1 LNKTSILVTLV
12 LVFVLFSSSL
22 SCSSASASAPES
34 TIEKYIS
41 AINDNDLDKMLSCC
55 VPEFLGEPG
64 VDSEFVDS
72 AFGTMLMSFII
83 QATTISNTEI
93 ATMNICD
100 DVAEIYVEYDMQIVV
115 PEGMDE
121 MDTNQH
127 FSGTALLERRGAE
140 WLIAEWG
147 IDSDVVN
154 DADWVKLYP
163 DLAIDEADISF
174 SNNNPESGKTVVIIA
189 TVRNIGEAN
198 VKNAVIDF
206 YDGPPRYDDLLGE
219 VKLTVP
225 AGGSAQAIVKWKAT
239 TGDHEIYV
247 GISPYNAFT
256 DSDYSNNGVFKSI
269 YVTGPGV
276 VADAGGP
283 YVVLAG
289 YPVVFNA
296 SGSTGPGGAPLQYRW
311 DWDSNGSWDIG
322 WLNTPIVSHEWHDRR
337 NHSVTVE
344 VSNGVLHSRDT
355 TNVIVSTVAPTTG
368 RIIYV
373 DVDANSW
380 GDGSSWDLAFNNIKK
395 ALNAAVLGDEIWV
408 ASGTYIP
415 STSYGG
421 VGDRFKTFKLKEGV
435 AIYGGFSG
443 IETDRDARDWEQYI
457 TILSGDIGIPGHNSD
472 NCYHVVTGANYAR
485 LDGFT
490 ITHGNGAEGM
500 GNHAGGT
507 GMYNEDVSP
516 VVANCIFRDNTAGDI
531 GSGGG
536 MYNAWGSSPTIL
548 DTSFIN
554 NYGGGSG
561 GGIGNNIGSSPL
573 IENCLFAGNT
583 AIIRGGAIS
592 NNQGSSP
599 KLVNC
604 TVVDNSAFRGGG
616 MDNNYQSDP
625 TISDC
630 TFQGNYADLG
640 PQIYHDGDTLT
651 IEHSEIE
658 GGLSGIEGPGTV
670 IHDGGL

>member
-1 LNKTSILVTLV
+1 
-12 LVFVLFSSSL
+12 
-22 SCSSASASAPES
+22 
-34 TIEKYIS
+34 
-41 AINDNDLDKMLSCC
+41 
-55 VPEFLGEPG
+55 
-64 VDSEFVDS
+64 
-72 AFGTMLMSFII
+72 
-83 QATTISNTEI
+83 
-93 ATMNICD
+93 
-100 DVAEIYVEYDMQIVV
+100 
-115 PEGMDE
+115 
-121 MDTNQH
+121 
-127 FSGTALLERRGAE
+127 
-140 WLIAEWG
+140 
-147 IDSDVVN
+147 
-154 DADWVKLYP
+154 
-163 DLAIDEADISF
+163 
-174 SNNNPESGKTVVIIA
+174 
-189 TVRNIGEAN
+189 
-198 VKNAVIDF
+198 
-206 YDGPPRYDDLLGE
+206 
-219 VKLTVP
+219 
-225 AGGSAQAIVKWKAT
+225 VKWEAT
-239 TGDHEIYV
+239 AGDHEIYV

-296 SGSTGPGGAPLQYRW
+296 NGSTSPGGAPLQYRW
-311 DWDSNGSWDIG
+311 DWDSSGSWDTF
-322 WLNTPIVSHEWHDRR
+322 WLNTPIASHQWHDGR

-355 TNVIVSTVAPTTG
+355 ADVIVSNVVPTTG

-380 GDGSSWDLAFNNIKK
+380 GDGSSWDLAFNNIKN

-415 STSYGG
+415 STAHGG

-443 IETDRDARDWEQYI
+443 IETDRDARDWEQYT
-457 TILSGDIGIPGHNSD
+457 TILSGDIGIPGHNLD

-490 ITHGNGAEGM
+490 ITQGNGVEGM

-507 GMYNEDVSP
+507 GMYNEEVSP
-516 VVANCIFRDNTAGDI
+516 VVENCIFRDNTAGDI
-531 GSGGG
+531 GNGGG
-536 MYNAWGSSPTIL
+536 MYNNWGSSPTIL

-561 GGIGNNIGSSPL
+561 GGIGNNISSSPI

-599 KLVNC
+599 LLVNC

-616 MDNNYQSDP
+616 LDNSYHGAP
-625 TISDC
+625 TISGC
-630 TFQGNYADLG
+630 TFRGNYADLG

-651 IEHSEIE
+651 ITNSDIE
-658 GGLSGIEGPGTV
+658 GGYSGIEGPGTV
-670 IHDGGL
+670 IHDGGLSIGTFECRIITTPGEKRMGHKAGKVVHAVVLPWKELQMAHQCMVYISGHVPNAGMSCM